1 MIYEFFMCLIFSVEV
16 LINVFDLGRT
26 SSGDWSLSHSE
37 ILPKP
42 ILRRIFSILIFT
54 ALAIWSGI
62 AAFSGDVSHCCSC
75 HHFQVKEASK

>member
-1 MIYEFFMCLIFSVEV
+1 MIYEIFMCLIFSVEV
-16 LINVFDLGRT
+16 LINVFDLVRT
-26 SSGDWSLSHSE
+26 SSGDE
-37 ILPKP
+37 ILPKL
-42 ILRRIFSILIFT
+42 ILRRIFSILICT